1 MDFEWDD
8 NKNELNIKNHEL
20 DFADAWMIFEEPML
34 VDIDN
39 REDYGEERFVGIGF
53 LYNFVVVIVFTE
65 PKEDTIRVIS
75 LRKALKHEREN
86 FEQAI
91 GNQLGESCL
100 VALAMAVR
108 AGENFNS
115 SNRVHADLGGFPQP
129 NASTQ

>member
-8 NKNELNIKNHEL
+8 NKNKLNIKSHEL

-53 LYNFVVVIVFTE
+53 LHSSVVVIVFTE

-75 LRKALKHEREN
+75 LRKALKYEREN

-91 GNQLGESCL
+91 GNQLGE
-100 VALAMAVR
+100 
-108 AGENFNS
+108 
-115 SNRVHADLGGFPQP
+115 
-129 NASTQ
+129 T